1 MTRPGMPRL
10 VAHRGLHAEETGGAR
25 ENTLAALRA
34 AVAAGV
40 AWIEIDVRRTRDGAV
55 VLLHDPTLERLWG
68 DRSAIAD
75 LELAEVRERGGG
87 ERRIP
92 LLSEALDLLHGS
104 GVVLLIDMDEAV
116 PAAAAAEVVR
126 SSPADTAT
134 AWCGDLDAMRRVRA
148 ELPDA
153 EIWMPWASP
162 VPPSEAELA
171 ELRPSVVNAP
181 HLIVGADF
189 VSGVHARGLGVA
201 VWTVD
206 EPAQAAHLA
215 RLGVDSVTTNVLP
228 RLQAAVAD
236 VTTGSSDS
244 DEGERAAGIVREL
257 AEWAAERTALA
268 RIDGIGPV
276 QTKKDPGD
284 HVTRID
290 REIEHGVRVALRAQ
304 FPAHDIV
311 GEEEGGESD
320 GTRPCWYLDP
330 VDGTANLA
338 NGVPWTSFSL
348 ALVQDGRPVVGA
360 VLDPVGE
367 AQGGISVP
375 VPVIAGE
382 GRGAWRRGSR
392 LVSSPGAGEDPLS
405 GAIVTT
411 ELAGTSAWPG
421 LSRMLDALAE
431 RHCTLRIPGSG
442 TATLAGV
449 ALGRGVAAMVH
460 RYSPLD
466 HAAALLIV
474 AEAGGCVL
482 DAEGRPTLDPG
493 PGPVFTGVDERSA
506 RALHLIWREA
516 ASRAASDG
524 MR

>member
-1 MTRPGMPRL
+1 MTRLGTPRL
-10 VAHRGLHAEETGGAR
+10 VAHRGLHGEDAGGAR

-34 AVAAGV
+34 AVAAGA
-40 AWIEIDVRRTRDGAV
+40 AWIEIDVRRTKDGAV

-68 DRSAIAD
+68 ERTAIAD
-75 LELAEVRERGGG
+75 LDLAAVRERGGG

-92 LLSEALDLLHGS
+92 LLSEALGVLHGT
-104 GVVLLIDMDEAV
+104 GVVLLIDLDEAA
-116 PAAAAAEVVR
+116 PAEAAAEVVR

-134 AWCGDLDAMRRVRA
+134 AWCGDLDAMRRVRVV
-148 ELPDA
+148 LPDA
-153 EIWMPWASP
+153 AIWLPWASP
-162 VPPSEAELA
+162 VPPSAEDLA
-171 ELRPSVVNAP
+171 EIGPSVVNAP

-189 VSGVHARGLGVA
+189 VSAVHARGIEVA

-215 RLGVDSVTTNVLP
+215 RLGVDSITTNVLP
-228 RLQAAVAD
+228 RLRAAVAGLQ
-236 VTTGSSDS
+236 TGSPDAH
-244 DEGERAAGIVREL
+244 ERERTVGIVREL
-257 AEWAAERTALA
+257 AEWAAECTALA

-290 REIEHGVRVALRAQ
+290 REIERGVRIALRAQ
-304 FPAHDIV
+304 FPSHDVV

-367 AQGGISVP
+367 ARDGVSTP

-382 GRGAWRRGSR
+382 GSGTWRRGSR
-392 LVSSPGAGEDPLS
+392 LASAPGAGEDPLS
-405 GAIVTT
+405 GVIVTT
-411 ELAGTSAWPG
+411 ELAGTAAWPG
-421 LSRMLDALAE
+421 LSRMLDLLAE
-431 RHCTLRIPGSG
+431 RHCTVRIPGSG

-466 HAAALLIV
+466 HAAALLVV

-506 RALHLIWREA
+506 RALQLVWRDA
-516 ASRAASDG
+516 VSRAAADEVS
-524 MR
+524 